1 MSKTIPKVGPVS
13 YTREWWD
20 RRSSAIGASEA
31 AAICGLSRWQQPLDV
46 YKRKLGQEKQP
57 DITGDMAR
65 GHLFEP
71 TVLEWYEN
79 KAGGT
84 LYDPPMLIHPEHDF
98 MCATPDALWSGSSLE
113 EIQILE
119 GHDKKWSWNL
129 SYIPVEAKTTGKKED
144 WGPEGTDDVPQEY
157 IMQAQQQMAVTG
169 SKSCD
174 MPVLFNN
181 FKFRLYVIPRNDD
194 LINMIIE
201 CGKEMMDRV
210 KNNDPPE
217 PNWSHPRTYELIRQ
231 IHGVTDG
238 NVQLS
243 PETTELWIEAE
254 RLSKQAAKLKKD
266 AEKCKAQVL
275 YDMGDNGIG
284 HLSDGRH
291 LIRKKVKREAKEVRA
306 MEYVTLRCK
315 KSL

>member
-1 MSKTIPKVGPVS
+1 M
-13 YTREWWD
+13 
-20 RRSSAIGASEA
+20 
-31 AAICGLSRWQQPLDV
+31 
-46 YKRKLGQEKQP
+46 
-57 DITGDMAR
+57 
-65 GHLFEP
+65 
-71 TVLEWYEN
+71 
-79 KAGGT
+79 
-84 LYDPPMLIHPEHDF
+84 
-98 MCATPDALWSGSSLE
+98 
-113 EIQILE
+113 
-119 GHDKKWSWNL
+119 
-129 SYIPVEAKTTGKKED
+129 
-144 WGPEGTDDVPQEY
+144 
-157 IMQAQQQMAVTG
+157 
-169 SKSCD
+169 
-174 MPVLFNN
+174 
-181 FKFRLYVIPRNDD
+181 IPRNDD

-210 KNNDPPE
+210 KNNDPPD

-275 YDMGDNGIG
+275 YDMGDKCIG